1 MHSPVW
7 QKVVKVSN
15 SITSAAQLD
24 ASELMCPMPLLKTKL
39 ALRDLAVGE
48 VLHVIATDSGSW
60 RDIPRFL
67 QLNAHELLAAIDVD
81 GRYEFWIKKGA

>member
-1 MHSPVW
+1 M
-7 QKVVKVSN
+7 SN
-15 SITSAAQLD
+15 SIASTAQLD
-24 ASELMCPMPLLKTKL
+24 ASELMCPMPLLKTKV
-39 ALRDLAVGE
+39 ALRDLALGE

-67 QLNAHELLAAIDVD
+67 QLSAHELLAATDVD